1 MPSAL
6 FAPQV
11 LVLVSKLPYHESFQ
25 RLLREF
31 VLHHLPSWVQAG
43 SSGIPVE
50 HLQELYRAAAC
61 PVQIELPAPWRQ
73 RKVSL
78 TAAAAAAALE
88 PSSSKETQS
97 ESSTCKPSSPASTP
111 SDAMPPAPASPSSA
125 LPPVPE
131 SPASMSSPESSAS
144 EKMASSNNSSGT
156 TTKERGAV
164 ALYFEEDFRGNP
176 AQSPTKSSSG
186 RSSGPASGRQARR
199 LMRPPPGSVRHIAL
213 CGKQFLLP
221 SRNAAEWEDE
231 FGARC
236 LEADMT
242 PLFTHLQPSNVI
254 RLFSSV
260 LLERSVLVVAND
272 SGPLF
277 HTLESLRALAFPLT
291 WYHIY
296 LPVLPEAFEGMTGQL
311 QAPVTYL
318 MGCAKGVAELMENIK
333 FENCVVADL
342 DDDVV
347 RERWVSKKSFCKR
360 SCFEGVESELLIVHE
375 NDRIFTFC
383 LCCHAAGLGCSGLHE
398 APPRAL
404 CSGYQSCRAS
414 RERGGQTR
422 ESAR

>member
-1 MPSAL
+1 MTVGDGSENPEEELPSAL

-11 LVLVSKLPYHESFQ
+11 LVLVSKLPYHMSFQ
-25 RLLREF
+25 RLLKEF
-31 VLHHLPSWVQAG
+31 VLHHLPSWVQTG

-50 HLQELYRAAAC
+50 HLQELYGAAAS

-73 RKVSL
+73 RRL
-78 TAAAAAAALE
+78 NLAAAAALE

-97 ESSTCKPSSPASTP
+97 ESSTSKPASTGSMP
-111 SDAMPPAPASPSSA
+111 SDALPPAPASPSNT

-131 SPASMSSPESSAS
+131 SPASMSSPESSSS
-144 EKMASSNNSSGT
+144 EKMASSSNGRCT
-156 TTKERGAV
+156 TRKERGAV

-176 AQSPTKSSSG
+176 AQSSTKSRSG
-186 RSSGPASGRQARR
+186 RSSGAASGRQVRR
-199 LMRPPPGSVRHIAL
+199 LLRPPPGSVRHIAL

-318 MGCAKGVAELMENIK
+318 MGCAKGVDELMENIK

-347 RERWVSKKSFCKR
+347 REMG
-360 SCFEGVESELLIVHE
+360 FEEEFL
-375 NDRIFTFC
+375 
-383 LCCHAAGLGCSGLHE
+383 
-398 APPRAL
+398 
-404 CSGYQSCRAS
+404 
-414 RERGGQTR
+414 
-422 ESAR
+422 